1 LKVLIIGAAGFVGGH
16 LMKHLC
22 VDCGYQVCV
31 TKLENEKI
39 NVDDNNISVYNL
51 DILDSKAVSELLS
64 LIKPDHIYHLA
75 AQSSV
80 RLSWD
85 KPQLTTD
92 INIKGTINVLEAVRE
107 LDYSPRIL
115 LVGSGEEYGYVKSDE
130 IPINE
135 TVPLRAGNIYAVTKA
150 CQGMLGEV
158 YSRAY
163 NMDIIMVRAFNHI
176 GPAQSDMFVVSD
188 FCRQTVMIEKNM
200 HSPVIMVGNL
210 TAKRD
215 FTDVRDIV
223 RAYSSLMKSG
233 KSGQTYNVGSGNAI
247 SIQQMLDMILEQ
259 SSVKISVETDKS
271 RLRPSDVPIIEADIS
286 KITDD
291 TGWKPSI
298 QTKQTIN
305 DILDYWREKEK

>member
-1 LKVLIIGAAGFVGGH
+1 
-16 LMKHLC
+16 
-22 VDCGYQVCV
+22 
-31 TKLENEKI
+31 
-39 NVDDNNISVYNL
+39 
-51 DILDSKAVSELLS
+51 
-64 LIKPDHIYHLA
+64 
-75 AQSSV
+75 
-80 RLSWD
+80 
-85 KPQLTTD
+85 
-92 INIKGTINVLEAVRE
+92 
-107 LDYSPRIL
+107 
-115 LVGSGEEYGYVKSDE
+115 
-130 IPINE
+130 
-135 TVPLRAGNIYAVTKA
+135 
-150 CQGMLGEV
+150 
-158 YSRAY
+158 
-163 NMDIIMVRAFNHI
+163 MVRAFNHI

-200 HSPVIMVGNL
+200 RSPVIMVGNL

-298 QTKQTIN
+298 PTKQTIN